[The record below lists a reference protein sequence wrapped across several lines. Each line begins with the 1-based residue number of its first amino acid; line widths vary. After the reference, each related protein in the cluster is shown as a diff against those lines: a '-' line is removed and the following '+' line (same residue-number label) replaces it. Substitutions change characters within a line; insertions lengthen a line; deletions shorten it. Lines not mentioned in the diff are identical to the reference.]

1 MPQPKYRTVLMFGPP
16 GVGKGTQGQVLA
28 GLPGF
33 RHVSSGD
40 CFRALDADSLA
51 GKQSRLHIERGELVP
66 DDLTLRVWKQAM
78 ERMIADGQFSPE
90 TDVLILDGFPRSLV
104 QAAELDDYIDPLCL
118 ISLVSFDEDAMVDR
132 IKTRALESG
141 RPDDADEAIIRH
153 RFNIYRRDTMPVLK
167 YYPDELK
174 REVDA
179 LQSPTE
185 VLRAV
190 LDCIIPVQSVRM
202 SSATN

>member
-1 MPQPKYRTVLMFGPP
+1 MPQQRYRTILIFGPP
-16 GVGKGTQGQVLA
+16 GVGKGTQGQAL
-28 GLPGF
+28 GILPGF

-40 CFRALDADSLA
+40 CFRALDADSPTAKEASLY
-51 GKQSRLHIERGELVP
+51 IDRGELAP
-66 DDLTLRVWKQAM
+66 DALALRVWQQAM
-78 ERMIADGQFSPE
+78 QRLIADGQFKPE

-104 QAAELDDYIDPLCL
+104 QAEALDNHVDVLCL
-118 ISLVSFDEDAMVDR
+118 ISLVSFDEDAMVER
-132 IKTRALESG
+132 IKLRALESG
-141 RPDDADEAIIRH
+141 RPDDADEAVIRH
-153 RFNIYRRDTMPVLK
+153 RFNVYRRDTAPVLK

-185 VLRAV
+185 VLRSV
-190 LDCIIPVQSVRM
+190 LDCIVPVQTLRL